1 MAGKRVHCILS
12 RATMRGSNAP
22 DAEGRTLVNQF
33 DDSVLIFDA
42 IQRIHAVADLPWPIP
57 ARRIVEPMPL
67 HRLLAACRLAHEEV
81 TGLNRAA
88 IGSYLERWGV
98 QRPDWLEDPT
108 PSIGFLFAR
117 ANDGT
122 ILVNGDVS
130 LNRRRFVVAHTL
142 GHYLLHYRARL
153 QAAEDGTTFAVHED
167 KGDSVREAEGA
178 GSDKGKSLSETER
191 QANRFAIEL
200 LMPETVCRLACQQYA
215 ASFAV
220 SPRFLEHQLAGDL
233 LVDREAM
240 RRRLRSLSLT

>member
-1 MAGKRVHCILS
+1 M
-12 RATMRGSNAP
+12 
-22 DAEGRTLVNQF
+22 NQF
-33 DDSVLIFDA
+33 EDSALISDA
-42 IQRIHAVADLPWPIP
+42 IQWVHAVAALPWPIP
-57 ARRIVEPMPL
+57 ARRIVEPVPL

-81 TGLNRAA
+81 AGLNRAV
-88 IGSYLERWGV
+88 IGAYLERWGV
-98 QRPDWLEDPT
+98 QRPDWLEDTT

-122 ILVNGDVS
+122 ILVNGVES
-130 LNRRRFVVAHTL
+130 LNRRRFAAAHAL

-153 QAAEDGTTFAVHED
+153 QAMEDGEAFAVHED
-167 KGDSVREAEGA
+167 NGDSVREAEGS
-178 GSDKGKSLSETER
+178 GSDRGKSLSDMER

-200 LMPETVCRLACQQYA
+200 LMPEAVCRLACQQYA

-220 SPRFLEHQLAGDL
+220 SQRFLEHQLAGDL